1 MFDNGKDVRNQ
12 PNFGSVCHQE
22 SRWEVLSIASVS
34 IRKYGTLNA
43 PIRGFL
49 STEQSTG
56 CARFVPTKL
65 GNGLTLNEPAGE
77 ASAPPDAHVAL
88 LSVGSIWPPW
98 GIGVR
103 TRVTIVFDHAAFFEP
118 CVPRAPTELVAPNPA
133 PLILATLV

>member
-22 SRWEVLSIASVS
+22 SRWEVLSIAGVS
-34 IRKYGTLNA
+34 IRKYGPLNA

-88 LSVGSIWPPW
+88 LSVGSIWPHGELACARGLLSCLTTLPSSSPAS
-98 GIGVR
+98 
-103 TRVTIVFDHAAFFEP
+103 HAL
-118 CVPRAPTELVAPNPA
+118 RRS
-133 PLILATLV
+133 